1 ARVRTTQNRRVQ
13 HSRQLQIGREQR
25 LTAGPR
31 QPIDPGHSSSH
42 RRERSRRP
50 PIERV
55 LVDDDPDFLV
65 ASFDFL
71 FGADQS
77 CQVLMAS
84 SIFGYVPQRQRF
96 PDMAWRI
103 SSVDGLGLLST
114 NAAAETT

>member
-1 ARVRTTQNRRVQ
+1 
-13 HSRQLQIGREQR
+13 GRELR

-31 QPIDPGHSSSH
+31 QPVYPRHSPSHSS
-42 RRERSRRP
+42 ERSCRP
-50 PIERV
+50 LVEGV

-84 SIFGYVPQRQRF
+84 SIFGYVPQRQRL

-103 SSVDGLGLLST
+103 SSVDGFGLPST
-114 NAAAETT
+114 SAAAETT